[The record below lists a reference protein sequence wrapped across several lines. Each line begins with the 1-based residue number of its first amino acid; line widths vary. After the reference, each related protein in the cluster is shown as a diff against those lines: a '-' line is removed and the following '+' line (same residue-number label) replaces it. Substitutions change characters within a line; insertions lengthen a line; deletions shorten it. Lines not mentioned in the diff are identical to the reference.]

1 VNHIV
6 SGVSYHD
13 CDDDGETAAGG
24 RLGEILRI
32 MGVSG
37 VAVIVSRWFGGTL
50 LGARREKRDC
60 LFLPGES
67 SVIFNPPFVLL
78 LHLLLISNGPMAL
91 TISILSFPTNLSQT
105 LFLLPSPLLPFTALP
120 HRTG

>member
-1 VNHIV
+1 MNRIV

-50 LGARREKRDC
+50 LGAHREKRNW

-67 SVIFNPPFVLL
+67 SVIFNLPFLL
-78 LHLLLISNGPMAL
+78 ILHLLVIRMGL
-91 TISILSFPTNLSQT
+91 
-105 LFLLPSPLLPFTALP
+105 
-120 HRTG
+120 